1 MTFAISDAN
10 ALKAKN
16 FSTTIVNA
24 LISTKKNKKK
34 NPSQPSIKKILF
46 CFFLC

>member
-16 FSTTIVNA
+16 FSTTIVND
-24 LISTKKNKKK
+24 LISTKK
-34 NPSQPSIKKILF
+34 IKKYYF
-46 CFFLC
+46 VFFFVDR

>member
-16 FSTTIVNA
+16 FSTTIVND
-24 LISTKKNKKK
+24 LISTKKTKKYY
-34 NPSQPSIKKILF
+34 F
-46 CFFLC
+46 VFFFVDR